1 MNRRARFV
9 DRRVMER
16 QQALVAASDLAG
28 WFRAGGDPQ
37 PFACPVRLDAGE
49 VCFGSGVVGLAQYF
63 GLDTAGYTQSMFI
76 AGGGVGMIGA
86 TAAVSALGNAN
97 RRKQAVQRAA
107 VQWREFGMCPAVVTS
122 RRTMACEQGRW
133 LSWWH
138 GQVRQVIPD
147 LAGLNVVLLFD
158 DERPTSFT
166 GTFAPWL
173 SVLLVKLI
181 YGEVLDAPDPR
192 LQLPGGG

>member
-1 MNRRARFV
+1 MNRWARFSDSRAV
-9 DRRVMER
+9 ER

-28 WFRAGGDPQ
+28 WFRAGGEPQ
-37 PFACPVRLDAGE
+37 QFASPVRLDAGE
-49 VCFGSGVVGLAQYF
+49 VCFGSGMAGVAQYF
-63 GLDTAGYTQSMFI
+63 GLDSVGYTRSMFI

-86 TAAVSALGNAN
+86 TAALSALGNAN
-97 RRKQAVQRAA
+97 RKKQAAQQAA
-107 VQWREFGMCPAVVTS
+107 VQWRQFGMSPAVVTS
-122 RRTMACEQGRW
+122 RRMMACHQGRW

-147 LAGLNVVLLFD
+147 LGGLNVVLLFD

-173 SVLLVKLI
+173 AVLLVKLI
-181 YGEVLDAPDPR
+181 YGEVLEAPDPR
-192 LQLPGGG
+192 PGLSPGG

>member
-9 DRRVMER
+9 DGRAMER

-63 GLDTAGYTQSMFI
+63 GLHTAGYTQSMFI

-107 VQWREFGMCPAVVTS
+107 VQWRQFGSV
-122 RRTMACEQGRW
+122 RRWSPPGGRW
-133 LSWWH
+133 PASR
-138 GQVRQVIPD
+138 G
-147 LAGLNVVLLFD
+147 G
-158 DERPTSFT
+158 
-166 GTFAPWL
+166 GC
-173 SVLLVKLI
+173 
-181 YGEVLDAPDPR
+181 
-192 LQLPGGG
+192 PGGMARSVR